1 MNIHEKGRA
10 PYELCKTPEQKKR
23 GTQEHLHV
31 FHKDTTQR
39 FPCFFH
45 VDFISFS
52 FQPFF
57 HLGMAWHGSTMSF
70 CMWALLAEKNAYGIE
85 GIAPWFFCFAMY
97 RRCSRDGAKTQ
108 TKRTKMNTKKVEI
121 TLSHEGFLFLILL
134 TSTAA
139 ASGRI
144 FSIAMA
150 CPLSLSVRGN
160 CGDDMQLRRSLLL

>member
-23 GTQEHLHV
+23 GAQEHLHV
-31 FHKDTTQR
+31 FHKIPPSV
-39 FPCFFH
+39 FLVFFH

-97 RRCSRDGAKTQ
+97 RRGSRDEAKTQ

-121 TLSHEGFLFLILL
+121 TLSHEGFLGTLDTANEHGSCQWTYFLHHNGLH
-134 TSTAA
+134 S
-139 ASGRI
+139 
-144 FSIAMA
+144 F
-150 CPLSLSVRGN
+150 PLRPG
-160 CGDDMQLRRSLLL
+160 QLWG

>member
-1 MNIHEKGRA
+1 VQDTGA
-10 PYELCKTPEQKKR
+10 KKEGST
-23 GTQEHLHV
+23 GTSSCFSQ
-31 FHKDTTQR
+31 DTTQR

-85 GIAPWFFCFAMY
+85 GIAPWFFCYAMY
-97 RRCSRDGAKTQ
+97 RRCSRGEAKTQ

-121 TLSHEGFLFLILL
+121 TLSHEGFLGTLDTANEHGSCQWTYFLHHNGLH
-134 TSTAA
+134 S
-139 ASGRI
+139 
-144 FSIAMA
+144 F
-150 CPLSLSVRGN
+150 PLRPG
-160 CGDDMQLRRSLLL
+160 QLWG